1 MTPEAQQQQE
11 EAQQQQEERRQSML
25 AQVLQ
30 PQARERCEPPLNS
43 CMAQH
48 DSRSSSWCPFTLPH
62 DRSVAF
68 WSDVGSQLNQ

>member
-30 PQARERCEPPLNS
+30 PQARERCEHSLNV
-43 CMAQH
+43 CAALH
-48 DSRSSSWCPFTLPH
+48 K
-62 DRSVAF
+62 
-68 WSDVGSQLNQ
+68 